1 MYLQNQNDV
10 QFGMKELFIYAGE
23 SKAVCNSMHEI
34 ILEEHPDPS
43 LLVLKL
49 FTPYKYHKNQ

>member
-1 MYLQNQNDV
+1 
-10 QFGMKELFIYAGE
+10 
-23 SKAVCNSMHEI
+23 MHEI
-34 ILEEHPDPS
+34 ILEEHPDPI